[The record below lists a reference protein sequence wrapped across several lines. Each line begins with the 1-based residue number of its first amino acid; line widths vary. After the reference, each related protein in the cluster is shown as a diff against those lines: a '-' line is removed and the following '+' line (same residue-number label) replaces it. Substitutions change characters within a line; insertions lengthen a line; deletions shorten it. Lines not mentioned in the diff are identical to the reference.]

1 LRLLADPTRL
11 RLLHLL
17 QREELTVAEVQEI
30 LGMGQSRISSHLSLL
45 KSAQLVRDR
54 RAGKNIFYAL
64 REDFPLK
71 AQIAEIV
78 AAGAREMPETEE
90 DNTALQLVLHKRQDK
105 ARDYFNRLA
114 GRFGR
119 SYCPGRTW
127 KGVSHLLM
135 TLVGP
140 IVVADLGAGEGTL
153 SQMLAQHARQVIA
166 IDNSEK
172 MVEFGASLARE
183 HGFANLDYRLGDIED
198 PPIAPGTVDLALFS
212 QALHHANNPARALT
226 AAFHLLKP
234 GGRVAVLD
242 LLAHQFEQAR
252 EMYADTWLGFTEAEM
267 HRMLEGAGFEQIE
280 VQVVAR
286 EEQPPHFQT
295 MFATGIAPTHSPASH
310 AIGGVSRGSAV
321 AAGR

>member
-1 LRLLADPTRL
+1 MASIVKSLRLLADPTRL

-17 QREELTVAEVQEI
+17 QREELTVAELQEI
-30 LGMGQSRISSHLSLL
+30 LGMGQSRISSHLSQL

-54 RAGKNIFYAL
+54 RAGKNIFYAV
-64 REDFPLK
+64 RADFPLNS
-71 AQIAEIV
+71 QIAEIV
-78 AAGAREMPETEE
+78 AAGAREMPETEG
-90 DNTALQLVLHKRQDK
+90 DNTALQLALCKRQDK

-127 KGVSHLLM
+127 KGVSHLLLSLM
-135 TLVGP
+135 GP

-153 SQMLAQHARQVIA
+153 SQMLARHARKVIA

-172 MVEFGASLARE
+172 MVEFGAALARE
-183 HGFANLDYRLGDIED
+183 HGFANLEYRLGDIED
-198 PPIAPGTVDLALFS
+198 PPIPAGTVDLALFS
-212 QALHHANNPARALT
+212 QALHHANNPARAL
-226 AAFHLLKP
+226 AAAYRLLKR

-252 EMYADTWLGFTEAEM
+252 EMYADAWLGFTEADM
-267 HRMLEGAGFEQIE
+267 HRMLEAAGFKDIE

-295 MFATGIAPTHSPASH
+295 LF
-310 AIGGVSRGSAV
+310 GS
-321 AAGR
+321 GRK

>member
-1 LRLLADPTRL
+1 MASIVKSLRLLADPTRL

-17 QREELTVAEVQEI
+17 QREELTVAELQEI
-30 LGMGQSRISSHLSLL
+30 LGMGQSRISSHLSQL
-45 KSAQLVRDR
+45 KNAQLVRDR

-71 AQIAEIV
+71 SQIAEIV
-78 AAGAREMPETEE
+78 AAGALEMPDTEG
-90 DNTALQLVLHKRQDK
+90 DITALQLVLRKRQDK
-105 ARDYFNRLA
+105 AREYFNRLA

-127 KGVSHLLM
+127 KGVSHFLL

-153 SQMLAQHARQVIA
+153 SQLLARHAKKVIA

-172 MVEFGASLARE
+172 MVEFGANLARE
-183 HGFANLDYRLGDIED
+183 HGFANLEYRLGDIED
-198 PPIAPGTVDLALFS
+198 PPIDPGTVDLVLFS
-212 QALHHANNPARALT
+212 QALHHANNPSRAL
-226 AAFHLLKP
+226 AAAHRLLKP

-252 EMYADTWLGFTEAEM
+252 EMYADMWLGFTEAGM
-267 HRMLEGAGFEQIE
+267 HRMLEAAGFESIDI
-280 VQVVAR
+280 QVVAR

-295 MFATGIAPTHSPASH
+295 MFGTGVVPT
-310 AIGGVSRGSAV
+310 
-321 AAGR
+321 GR

>member
-1 LRLLADPTRL
+1 
-11 RLLHLL
+11 
-17 QREELTVAEVQEI
+17 LTVADLQEI

-45 KSAQLVRDR
+45 KSAQLVRGR

-64 REDFPLK
+64 REDFPLRSE
-71 AQIAEIV
+71 IAEIV
-78 AAGAREMPETEE
+78 AAAAREVPETHG
-90 DNTALQLVLHKRQDK
+90 DITALQLALRKRQDK
-105 ARDYFNRLA
+105 AREYFNRLA

-127 KGVSHLLM
+127 KGVSHLLL

-153 SQMLAQHARQVIA
+153 SQMLARHARKVIA

-172 MVEFGASLARE
+172 MVEFGAALARE
-183 HGFANLDYRLGDIED
+183 HGFANLEYRLGDIED
-198 PPIAPGTVDLALFS
+198 PPIRAGTVDLALFS
-212 QALHHANNPARALT
+212 QALHHANNPARAL
-226 AAFHLLKP
+226 AAAHRLLKR

-242 LLAHQFEQAR
+242 LLAHRFEQAR
-252 EMYADTWLGFTEAEM
+252 EMYADMWLGFTEADL
-267 HRMLEGAGFEQIE
+267 HRMLEAAGFEDIE

-295 MFATGIAPTHSPASH
+295 IFATGLK
-310 AIGGVSRGSAV
+310 
-321 AAGR
+321 

>member
-1 LRLLADPTRL
+1 MASIVKSLRLLADPTRL

-17 QREELTVAEVQEI
+17 QREELTVAELQEI
-30 LGMGQSRISSHLSLL
+30 LGMGQSRISSHLSQL

-64 REDFPLK
+64 RADFPLK
-71 AQIAEIV
+71 SQIAEIV
-78 AAGAREMPETEE
+78 AAGALEMPETEG
-90 DNTALQLVLHKRQDK
+90 DITALQLVLRKRQDK

-114 GRFGR
+114 GKFGR

-135 TLVGP
+135 ALVGP

-153 SQMLAQHARQVIA
+153 SQLLARHAKQVIA
-166 IDNSEK
+166 VDNSEK
-172 MVEFGASLARE
+172 MVEFGSALARE
-183 HGFANLDYRLGDIED
+183 HGFANLEYRLGDIED
-198 PPIAPGTVDLALFS
+198 PPIAEGSVDLALFS
-212 QALHHANNPARALT
+212 QALHHANNPARAL
-226 AAFHLLKP
+226 AAAHRLLKP
-234 GGRVAVLD
+234 GGRIAVLD

-252 EMYADTWLGFTEAEM
+252 EMYADMWLGFTEAEL
-267 HRMLEGAGFEQIE
+267 HRLLEGAGFTDID

-295 MFATGIAPTHSPASH
+295 VFATGI
-310 AIGGVSRGSAV
+310 V
-321 AAGR
+321 AK

>member
-1 LRLLADPTRL
+1 MASIVKSLRLLADPTRL
-11 RLLHLL
+11 RMLHLL
-17 QREELTVAEVQEI
+17 QREELTVAELQEI
-30 LGMGQSRISSHLSLL
+30 LGMGQSRISSHLSQL

-64 REDFPLK
+64 REDFPLR

-78 AAGAREMPETEE
+78 SAGAREMPETEE
-90 DNTALQLVLHKRQDK
+90 DVTALQLVLRKRHDK

-114 GRFGR
+114 GKFGR

-127 KGVSHLLM
+127 KGVSHLLL

-153 SQMLAQHARQVIA
+153 SQMLARHAKKVIA

-172 MVEFGASLARE
+172 MVEFGAALARE
-183 HGFANLDYRLGDIED
+183 HGFANLEYRVGDIED
-198 PPIAPGTVDLALFS
+198 PPIAPGSVDLALFS
-212 QALHHANNPARALT
+212 QALHHANNPARAL
-226 AAFHLLKP
+226 AAAHRLLKR

-252 EMYADTWLGFTEAEM
+252 ELYADMWLGFSEAEL
-267 HRMLEGAGFEQIE
+267 HRILEAAGFGEIE

-286 EEQPPHFQT
+286 EEAAPHFQT
-295 MFATGIAPTHSPASH
+295 VFATGRK
-310 AIGGVSRGSAV
+310 V
-321 AAGR
+321 